1 MIFDIFI
8 NLAAPSG
15 HDDTVPATKTREML
29 KMLFKLFKTPQKRG
43 FPAGRN
49 FPDHPGWPTRRGRV
63 SQYHEI
69 LENHEKS

>member
-8 NLAAPSG
+8 ILAAPSG
-15 HDDTVPATKTREML
+15 HDDTVRVTKTWEML
-29 KMLFKLFKTPQKRG
+29 KMLFKLFKTPRKRA

-49 FPDHPGWPTRRGRV
+49 RPDHPGWPARGGRV
-63 SQYHEI
+63 SQFHEI